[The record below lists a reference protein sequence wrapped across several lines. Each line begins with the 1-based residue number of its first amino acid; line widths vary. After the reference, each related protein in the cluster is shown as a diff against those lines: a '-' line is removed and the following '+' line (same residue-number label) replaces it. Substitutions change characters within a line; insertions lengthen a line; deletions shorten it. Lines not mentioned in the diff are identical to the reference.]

1 MIYYNKL
8 RNGKK
13 GNEKN
18 MGIIRKIFKSYSE
31 KEVKRVMPIV
41 DKINGL
47 EEEISKLTDEQLKNK
62 TNEFK
67 KQLEEGKTLD
77 DILPEA
83 FAVVREAAKRVLGM
97 RHFDVQ
103 LIGGIILHQGRIA
116 EMKTGEGKT
125 LVATLPVYLNALTGK
140 GVHVIT
146 VNDYLAKRDS
156 EWMGKL
162 YKFLGLSV
170 GLVIAGMEPK
180 QKQEAYACDITYG
193 TNNEFG
199 FDYLRDNMVI
209 YKNQLVQRGLNY
221 AIVDE
226 IDSILIDEARTPLII
241 SGRANQS
248 SDLYKKA
255 NDFVKRLTPKVII
268 EEDVKDENQA
278 EDNEKYDYIVDLKA
292 KSASLTQ
299 KGIKKAEEEFRL
311 ENFNDIEN
319 STLVHHVNQALRAHG
334 VMKRDIDYI
343 VKDGE
348 VLIVDEFTGR
358 IMYGRRYNNG
368 LHQAIEAKE
377 GVKIADESKTLA
389 TITFQN
395 YFRMYD
401 KLSGMTGTAMTEE
414 AEFEEIYNLDVVAI
428 PTNKPMIRN
437 DQNDV
442 IYKNEKAK
450 FNAIVQSIKESH
462 EKGQPVLVGT
472 VSIEK
477 SEKLSRILKKE
488 GIKHEVLNAKFH
500 EKEAEII
507 AQAGKFGAVTIATNM
522 AGRGTDIMLGGN
534 SEFLAKQEM
543 KKNKV
548 PENLIEESNTYYE
561 TDEQDILRAREE
573 FQKLEKKY
581 EEEIKEEKE
590 KVIAAGGLKII
601 GTERHE
607 SRRIDNQLRG
617 RSGRQGDPGESKFYI
632 GLDDDLMKI
641 FGGDMITKVY
651 NTIGMDENVPIEN
664 KLISNAVE
672 SAQKKVEGRNFSIRK
687 NVLKY
692 DDVMNAQREIIYK
705 QRREVLDGENLK
717 DNILNMIKTL
727 AEEVVL
733 TYFSSEEE
741 VSIEALDTDIRNTF
755 GIEMVDFIKENSK
768 NSNVIIAKLQELA
781 LAKYE
786 EKEQDI
792 GNDDLRELE
801 RVVMLKVVDQKW
813 MDHIDAMD
821 ELKDGIGLRAY
832 GQQDPVVKYRIEG
845 MDMFEEMVLDIK
857 HDVVKILMNL
867 RKQEDVKR
875 EEAAKIT
882 GAALQA
888 INSLDNGEQIKS
900 EVNKT
905 VVNEGPKVGRND
917 PCPCGSGKKYKNCC
931 GKNA

>member
-1 MIYYNKL
+1 
-8 RNGKK
+8 
-13 GNEKN
+13 
-18 MGIIRKIFKSYSE
+18 MGLFSKIFGTYSE

-47 EEEISKLTDEQLKNK
+47 EPEISKLSDEELTGK
-62 TNEFK
+62 TQEFK
-67 KQLEEGKTLD
+67 KRLNEGETLD

-83 FAVVREAAKRVLGM
+83 FAVVREASKRVLGM

-140 GVHVIT
+140 GVHVVT

-170 GLVIAGMEPK
+170 GLVIAGMNSEQK
-180 QKQEAYACDITYG
+180 QKAYNSDITYG
-193 TNNEFG
+193 TNNEYG

-209 YKNQLVQRGLNY
+209 YKNDMVQRPLNY

-241 SGRANQS
+241 SGTAAES
-248 SDLYKKA
+248 SVLYSQA
-255 NDFVKRLTPKVII
+255 DDFVKRLKSKVLV
-268 EEDVKDENQA
+268 EEDIKDFDQE

-292 KSASLTQ
+292 KSATLTQ
-299 KGIKKAEEEFRL
+299 KGIKKAEDYFKL
-311 ENFNDIEN
+311 ENLNDLDN
-319 STLVHHVNQALRAHG
+319 SDIVHHINQALHAHG
-334 VMKRDIDYI
+334 IMKKDIDYI

-358 IMYGRRYNNG
+358 IMYGRRYSNG

-377 GVKIADESKTLA
+377 HVKIANESKTLA

-414 AEFEEIYNLDVVAI
+414 SEFREIYNLDVISI
-428 PTNKPMIRN
+428 PTNKPMIRIDN
-437 DQNDV
+437 NDV
-442 IYKNEKAK
+442 IYKNENAK
-450 FNAIVQSIKESH
+450 FRAVVEDIKRSH

-477 SEKLSRILKKE
+477 SEKLSSILKRE
-488 GIKHEVLNAKFH
+488 GIKHEVLNAKYH
-500 EKEAEII
+500 EKEAQII

-543 KKNKV
+543 KKQGFS
-548 PENLIEESNTYYE
+548 EELIEQSTTHNE
-561 TDEQDILRAREE
+561 TENEEILKARET
-573 FQKLEKKY
+573 FSKLEQRFDN
-581 EEEIKEEKE
+581 EIKEEKQ
-590 KVIAAGGLKII
+590 KVVDAGGLKII

-617 RSGRQGDPGESKFYI
+617 RSGRQGDPGESRFYI
-632 GLDDDLMKI
+632 ALDDDLMKI
-641 FGGDMITKVY
+641 FGGDMVTSVY
-651 NTIGMDENVPIEN
+651 NTLGADENMPLEMGI
-664 KLISNAVE
+664 LSRAVE
-672 SAQKKVEGRNFSIRK
+672 SAQKKVEGKNFSIRK
-687 NVLKY
+687 HVLQY
-692 DDVMNAQREIIYK
+692 DDVMNTQRGIIYK
-705 QRREVLDGENLK
+705 QRKQVLDGENIHE
-717 DNILNMIKTL
+717 NILHMINSVAEETIQEYVGNGEEVNKEGLLQEIKTIFNVNDL
-727 AEEVVL
+727 ESLSKKHLDVQEITDELKEKALQNYDKKAEEIGQN
-733 TYFSSEEE
+733 EIGE
-741 VSIEALDTDIRNTF
+741 V
-755 GIEMVDFIKENSK
+755 
-768 NSNVIIAKLQELA
+768 
-781 LAKYE
+781 
-786 EKEQDI
+786 
-792 GNDDLRELE
+792 E

-832 GQQDPVVKYRIEG
+832 GQKDPVVQYRIEG
-845 MDMFEEMVLDIK
+845 FDMFDKMVNDIK
-857 HDVVKILMNL
+857 HDVVKILLNINRVNNVE
-867 RKQEDVKR
+867 RKQTI
-875 EEAAKIT
+875 KIT
-882 GAALQA
+882 SQGLEQAVNALK
-888 INSLDNGEQIKS
+888 NSTPQESK
-900 EVNKT
+900 EVSHIPVT
-905 VVNEGPKVGRND
+905 NEGPKVGRND

>member
-1 MIYYNKL
+1 MSVLN
-8 RNGKK
+8 
-13 GNEKN
+13 
-18 MGIIRKIFKSYSE
+18 KIFKSYSE
-31 KEVKRVMPIV
+31 KEVKRVKPIV
-41 DKINGL
+41 NKINGL
-47 EEEISKLTDEQLKNK
+47 EEEMTKLTDNELRAKTEYFKGQLK
-62 TNEFK
+62 
-67 KQLEEGKTLD
+67 EGKTLD

-83 FAVVREAAKRVLGM
+83 FAVVREASKRVLGM

-125 LVATLPVYLNALTGK
+125 LVATLPVYLNALEGK

-180 QKQEAYACDITYG
+180 EKQEAYNADITYG

-209 YKNQLVQRGLNY
+209 YKDQLVQRGLHY
-221 AIVDE
+221 AIIDE

-241 SGRANQS
+241 SGRANES

-255 NDFVKRLTPKVII
+255 ENFVSRLTPKVIV
-268 EEDVKDENQA
+268 EEDVKDFDQA

-299 KGIKKAEEEFRL
+299 KGIKKAEDAFGL
-311 ENFNDIEN
+311 ENFNDLEN

-334 VMKRDIDYI
+334 IMKKDIDYI

-377 GVKIADESKTLA
+377 HVKIADESKTLA

-395 YFRMYD
+395 LFRMYD

-428 PTNKPMIRN
+428 PTNKPMVRK
-437 DQNDV
+437 DENDV
-442 IYKNEKAK
+442 IYKNENAK
-450 FNAIVQSIKESH
+450 YKAIVESIKESH

-477 SEKLSRILKKE
+477 SEKLSKLLKKE
-488 GIKHEVLNAKFH
+488 GITHEVLNAKYH

-507 AQAGKFGAVTIATNM
+507 AQAGKFKAVTIATNM

-534 SEFLAKQEM
+534 SEFLAKEEM
-543 KKNKV
+543 RKNKV
-548 PENLIEESNTYYE
+548 SADLIEEANTYYE
-561 TDEQDILRAREE
+561 TDNKEILEAREQ
-573 FQKLEKKY
+573 FKKLVKKY
-581 EEEIKEEKE
+581 DEQIKEEKQ
-590 KVIAAGGLKII
+590 KVIDAGGLKII

-617 RSGRQGDPGESKFYI
+617 RSGRQGDVGESKFYI

-641 FGGDMITKVY
+641 FGGDTITKVY
-651 NTIGMDENVPIEN
+651 NTLGADENMPIESRI
-664 KLISNAVE
+664 ISNAVE
-672 SAQKKVEGRNFSIRK
+672 NAQKKVEGRNFSIRK

-705 QRREVLDGENLK
+705 QRREVLDGENIHDSIINMIGFVA
-717 DNILNMIKTL
+717 DNIPTMFVEGQTGELNIESLNTEIINVFGIDMLDYIKQNKNDAEKIAEQLKKL
-727 AEEVVL
+727 ALEI
-733 TYFSSEEE
+733 YRKKEEE
-741 VSIEALDTDIRNTF
+741 ITS
-755 GIEMVDFIKENSK
+755 
-768 NSNVIIAKLQELA
+768 
-781 LAKYE
+781 
-786 EKEQDI
+786 EQM
-792 GNDDLRELE
+792 RELE
-801 RVVMLKVVDQKW
+801 RVVMLKVVDEKW
-813 MDHIDAMD
+813 MNHIDSMD
-821 ELKDGIGLRAY
+821 ELKNGIGLRAY
-832 GQQDPVVKYRIEG
+832 GQKDPVVQYRLEG
-845 MDMFEEMVLDIK
+845 FDMFDEMINDIK
-857 HDVVKILMNL
+857 FDVTKILMHI
-867 RKQEDVKR
+867 RQQGEVKR
-875 EEAAKIT
+875 QETVKIT
-882 GAALQA
+882 GEALEA
-888 INSLDNGEQIKS
+888 IHSVDGGSKIGTD
-900 EVNKT
+900 VDRT
-905 VVNEGPKVGRND
+905 VRNEGPKVGRND

-931 GKNA
+931 GK